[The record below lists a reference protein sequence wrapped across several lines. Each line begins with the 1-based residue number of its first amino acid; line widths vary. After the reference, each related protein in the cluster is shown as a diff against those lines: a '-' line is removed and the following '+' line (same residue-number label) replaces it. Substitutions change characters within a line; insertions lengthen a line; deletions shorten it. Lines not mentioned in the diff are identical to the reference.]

1 MMKNVNCKE
10 KKNMRYLVAR
20 DVGTLSSVVEKNVV
34 HDFPAFFLNHV
45 DDNAGVLGLRAIV
58 IPNGRHA
65 VVNYLRGFKRKSA
78 NEHW

>member
-1 MMKNVNCKE
+1 MKSVSCKE
-10 KKNMRYLVAR
+10 KKNMRYLVAW
-20 DVGTLSSVVEKNVV
+20 DVGALNSVVETNVV
-34 HDFPAFFLNHV
+34 DDFQAFFLNHV